1 MAYQAR
7 RSAVLIEDIELIN
20 KNNEVEKVIHVE
32 FNADAMAREFNAAR
46 NGIIRAQA
54 EVKKGEV
61 SDKYTTFGEAVI
73 EIFRVVFG
81 ENNTREI
88 IGFYE
93 NNYLE
98 MVSEL
103 MPFITDVAAPA
114 VQQAVDAKKQQL
126 ANNYKFNRRERRKI
140 GLLR

>member
-7 RSAVLIEDIELIN
+7 RSAVLKEDIELIN

-32 FNADAMAREFNAAR
+32 FNADAMAREFNTAR
-46 NGIIRAQA
+46 NGIIRAQR
-54 EVKKGEV
+54 EVSKGEV
-61 SDKYTTFGEAVI
+61 SDKYTSFGEAVI

-81 ENNTREI
+81 EENTREI
-88 IGFYE
+88 IEFYE

-126 ANNYKFNRRERRKI
+126 ANNYKFNRRERRKL
-140 GLLR
+140 GL

>member
-20 KNNEVEKVIHVE
+20 KENKVEKVIHVE
-32 FNADAMAREFNAAR
+32 FNADAMVREFNAAR

-54 EVKKGEV
+54 EANKSDV

-81 ENNTREI
+81 EENTREI
-88 IGFYE
+88 IKFYE
-93 NNYLE
+93 NNYFE

-126 ANNYKFNRRERRKI
+126 ANNYKFSRKERRKL
-140 GLLR
+140 GLW

>member
-20 KNNEVEKVIHVE
+20 KNNEVEKVIHVK
-32 FNADAMAREFNAAR
+32 FNADRMAREFNEAR

-54 EVKKGEV
+54 EVKKGDV
-61 SDKYTTFGEAVI
+61 SDRYTTFGEAVI

-81 ENNTREI
+81 EENTREI
-88 IGFYE
+88 IEFYE

-140 GLLR
+140 GLL

>member
-20 KNNEVEKVIHVE
+20 KENKVEKVIHVE
-32 FNADAMAREFNAAR
+32 FNADAMVREFNAAR

-54 EVKKGEV
+54 EANKSDV

-81 ENNTREI
+81 EENTREI
-88 IGFYE
+88 IKFYE

-126 ANNYKFNRRERRKI
+126 ANNYKFSRKERRKL
-140 GLLR
+140 GLW